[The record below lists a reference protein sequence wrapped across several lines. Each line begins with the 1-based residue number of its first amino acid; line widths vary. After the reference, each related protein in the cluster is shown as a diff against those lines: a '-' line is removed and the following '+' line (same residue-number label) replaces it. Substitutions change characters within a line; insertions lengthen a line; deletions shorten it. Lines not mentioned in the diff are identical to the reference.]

1 MPGID
6 PETPADVQAAIDL
19 KEQLLS
25 SNFDVEEEDDDI
37 ELVDSFDEES
47 APKNFDE
54 VKEKIKSPIAPNK
67 KYIKAMLK
75 HELYT
80 IKFSIEDISIADYQ
94 LALKIPRNDF
104 RFEPTPNSKFI
115 LECMGKKYPLTY
127 VGGLFDFPSDST
139 WALTFILDYDT
150 PSTNELE

>member
-6 PETPADVQAAIDL
+6 PETPEDVQIANDL
-19 KEQLLS
+19 KERLLAGD
-25 SNFDVEEEDDDI
+25 FEDETED
-37 ELVDSFDEES
+37 ESVLVDSFDEEEV
-47 APKNFDE
+47 PKDFEDI
-54 VKEKIKSPIAPNK
+54 KEQLKKPITARK
-67 KYIKAMLK
+67 KYIKATLK

-150 PSTNELE
+150 PPTDELE